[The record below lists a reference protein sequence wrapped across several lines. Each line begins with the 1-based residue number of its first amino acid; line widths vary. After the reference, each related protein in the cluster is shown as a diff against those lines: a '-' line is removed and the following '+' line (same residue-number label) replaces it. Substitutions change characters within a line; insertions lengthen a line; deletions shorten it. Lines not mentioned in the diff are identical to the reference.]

1 MSADFGELFNA
12 TRSALDD
19 ILGKEGQQKAQQRPA
34 YETYFSGLGG
44 PFASSALYDPA
55 QRQGQQVSYGGPF
68 AAQALYGR
76 ADLAQG
82 TYGIEADPLSSN
94 WFWQANQGAR
104 QARAQADAQKAQQA
118 PGVSGTAVEAGDW
131 SGPATADDNATL
143 DGNRVESFIRSKNA
157 DSPLLG
163 KGQFILDT
171 AQKYGISA
179 PLLLAIFWK
188 ESSLGS
194 TAGPGYNL
202 AGVGGAGNFT
212 QYGSWEQAIEGAAAN
227 LATPT
232 YKGKSVDEQIGS
244 WYAGPERWA
253 KYGRGATDAGDGSA
267 PSPNGTVGDYVDRYV
282 APTYAGLGISVNTG
296 ARGTRKA
303 TSARGDD
310 TFPVVGWQGDI
321 QNHWG
326 TSERGATDIMA
337 PSGTPIVAVRGG
349 RVTWAGSDGLGGN
362 NVLIHDD
369 ASGLDFYYA
378 HMRDAPLVRAG
389 QTVTAGAPLGYVGN
403 TGDAAGGPTHLH
415 LGIGYGIIQGGG
427 ASGGAGKG
435 FDAVGF
441 LQSIYGRG
449 RRGGGGGQLTP

>member
-19 ILGKEGQQKAQQRPA
+19 ILGSEGRQRSAEPRSAYAAYFNPA
-34 YETYFSGLGG
+34 GG
-44 PFASSALYDPA
+44 PFAGAALYAPA
-55 QRQGQQVSYGGPF
+55 AEQGQPGTFGGPF
-68 AAQALYGR
+68 AGQALYGR
-76 ADLAQG
+76 ADQG
-82 TYGIEADPLSSN
+82 QGSYGIQADPLSSN
-94 WFWQANQGAR
+94 WFQQANQRVPKPQEPKTGL
-104 QARAQADAQKAQQA
+104 
-118 PGVSGTAVEAGDW
+118 SGTAVEAGDW
-131 SGPATADDNATL
+131 SGPATADDN
-143 DGNRVESFIRSKNA
+143 RSLTPEKVDAWIAQTRPN
-157 DSPLLG
+157 SPLRG
-163 KGQFILDT
+163 KGGYILQQ
-171 AQKYGISA
+171 ANARGVSVPLFLGI
-179 PLLLAIFWK
+179 LLK
-188 ESSLGS
+188 ESELGT
-194 TAGPGYNL
+194 TAGPGFNI
-202 AGVGGAGNFT
+202 AGLTDPARDQGLGGRRAF
-212 QYGSWEQAIEGAAAN
+212 QSYGSWEQAIDGALGN
-227 LATPT
+227 LAGPN
-232 YKGKSVDEQIGS
+232 YKGKSAADQVS
-244 WYAGPERWA
+244 TWYVGKP
-253 KYGRGATDAGDGSA
+253 YDPNATDLAG
-267 PSPNGTVGDYVDRYV
+267 NGTVQQYLDGPV
-282 APTYAGLGISVNTG
+282 AAAYGGLGVPLNPQG
-296 ARGTRKA
+296 AGTRKA
-303 TSARGDD
+303 AGARGDD
-310 TFPVVGWQGDI
+310 TFPVVGWSGEI
-321 QNHWG
+321 RNHWG
-326 TSERGATDIMA
+326 TGERGATDIMA